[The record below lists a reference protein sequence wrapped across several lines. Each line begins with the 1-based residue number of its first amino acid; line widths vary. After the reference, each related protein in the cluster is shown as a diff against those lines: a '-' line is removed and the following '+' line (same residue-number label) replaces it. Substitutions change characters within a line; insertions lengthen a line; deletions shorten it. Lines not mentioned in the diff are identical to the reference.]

1 MFEEENQIENQAE
14 KQVENQENKIDLEK
28 KAGEPAVVK
37 RRLLTRRRRKEDIP
51 APQASSPA
59 AASSAVPAANPV
71 PESTEGRS
79 KMIIN
84 ELTQLG
90 LLELRQKA
98 LEMGIPHENLGS
110 LKKQDLIFQILKA
123 HTAGGG
129 IIYSYGSLEILSEGF
144 GFLRSP
150 QNSYL
155 PGSDDIYISPSQI
168 RLFNLKTGD
177 IVSGQI
183 RPPKEGEKYFAM
195 LRVEQIN
202 GDDPIVAQTRV
213 PFDNLIPLF

>member
-59 AASSAVPAANPV
+59 ASSSAAPAANPV

-98 LEMGIPHENLGS
+98 PPYSQNDIYDK
-110 LKKQDLIFQILKA
+110 LKKAKHDLYNGRYSSVEDAIERIKA
-123 HTAGGG
+123 KHG
-129 IIYSYGSLEILSEGF
+129 LCFRE
-144 GFLRSP
+144 
-150 QNSYL
+150 
-155 PGSDDIYISPSQI
+155 
-168 RLFNLKTGD
+168 
-177 IVSGQI
+177 
-183 RPPKEGEKYFAM
+183 
-195 LRVEQIN
+195 
-202 GDDPIVAQTRV
+202 
-213 PFDNLIPLF
+213 